1 MQGCNIQWGGSGQ
14 QRRGCMFFE
23 EDEVLVL
30 GFREEDICI
39 WSSIFLMSN
48 EKNVSD
54 GNTVK
59 SQ

>member
-1 MQGCNIQWGGSGQ
+1 
-14 QRRGCMFFE
+14 MFFE

-59 SQ
+59 SQWMPNIRMG

>member
-23 EDEVLVL
+23 EDEVLGL

-48 EKNVSD
+48 EK
-54 GNTVK
+54 K
-59 SQ
+59 CF